1 LGTLLHLPIHV
12 SNTFQ
17 CFKGS
22 KADQNRHGDSW
33 AAKVLAA
40 VTLSLFTGV
49 LAFFTFK
56 IWQAARR
63 LKAMEG
69 DASGLYDNKDFW
81 LKYSLFY
88 DSYKKDFW
96 WLFVPTIIYMFAKG
110 CVLAAADGHGL
121 TQTIAQLVIE
131 CLSKWRTFPRFAYQT
146 NRNLVLGLLLW
157 NRPYERKSGNVIN
170 IVIQVV
176 RALSVVCILVFVE
189 ELGISQTTQT
199 VTGVVLIAVQSAL
212 TAVLAILIAVNA
224 IIMCCKENP
233 HRKRR
238 KELEKL
244 RDLDNLTPLDARN
257 SLLMDPTRMPHPG
270 YENDPKY
277 PLVKQQT
284 PDSYM
289 NESGYSNATPLRPFT
304 PGSQRGFVPT
314 PRPYTPQGHRPMQ
327 HSIESEE
334 HLLRGQSPPRQPTL
348 PQLQNYRE
356 YRGAGY

>member
-1 LGTLLHLPIHV
+1 
-12 SNTFQ
+12 
-17 CFKGS
+17 
-22 KADQNRHGDSW
+22 
-33 AAKVLAA
+33 
-40 VTLSLFTGV
+40 
-49 LAFFTFK
+49 
-56 IWQAARR
+56 
-63 LKAMEG
+63 MEG

-257 SLLMDPTRMPHPG
+257 SLLMDPR
-270 YENDPKY
+270 
-277 PLVKQQT
+277 L
-284 PDSYM
+284 
-289 NESGYSNATPLRPFT
+289 
-304 PGSQRGFVPT
+304 
-314 PRPYTPQGHRPMQ
+314 
-327 HSIESEE
+327 
-334 HLLRGQSPPRQPTL
+334 
-348 PQLQNYRE
+348 
-356 YRGAGY
+356 